1 MSQVTAAG
9 RSLARISR
17 IFNAGQ
23 RSSTLPLVRP
33 SRLYATQQVRCISQ
47 SGSNHNGNTPT
58 DGKQGHKGP
67 ETGPKASILQRIN
80 ASLDQMGATRGVKIT
95 ILIFLSIVGTMET
108 MFYVK
113 AAQRWLYPKDEEDG
127 EGGQK

>member
-1 MSQVTAAG
+1 MSQLAGG

-17 IFNAGQ
+17 IFSAGQ
-23 RSSTLPLVRP
+23 RTNTLPLVRP
-33 SRLYATQQVRCISQ
+33 TRLYMMQQVRRISR
-47 SGSNHNGNTPT
+47 SGSNHNGNTPA

-67 ETGPKASILQRIN
+67 EIEPKASILQRIN

-113 AAQRWLYPKDEEDG
+113 AAQRWLYPKDEDG